1 MKKYESGVHIVDDFL
16 NKDFN
21 KILKR
26 IIKLPV
32 VQEIETPGGSKNV
45 YTLHNILPCHKTQ
58 NFDEVEPILH
68 RYFRKKLQKF
78 FNTPFTTFNC
88 FYRKVDN
95 GYMKD
100 SLQTKDVRSTNYPLG
115 TGMLHKD
122 QYLTKKQFDGER
134 TERPFGSVLYINT
147 NDKEGTLFFKDNKN
161 PIPEETVYAK
171 KDRLLIF
178 QGDRW
183 HAPLH
188 DFNKRY
194 RVVVVFFYGLSE
206 TLINKQKKDILR
218 A

>member
-1 MKKYESGVHIVDDFL
+1 MTKYETGLHVIDDFL
-16 NKDFN
+16 NTDFN

-26 IIKLPV
+26 IVQLPTT
-32 VQEIETPGGSKNV
+32 QELETPGGSKNIS
-45 YTLHNILPCHKTQ
+45 TLHNILPCYKTK
-58 NFDEVEPILH
+58 NFDEVDPSLH
-68 RYFRKKLQKF
+68 RYFRTKLQKF
-78 FNTPFTTFNC
+78 FGSPFTTFNC

-95 GYMKD
+95 EYMKD
-100 SLQTKDVRSTNYPLG
+100 SLQAKDVRRADYPVG

-122 QYLTKKQFDGER
+122 EYLSKKQFEGER

-147 NDKEGTLFFKDNKN
+147 NDKEGTLFFKDDKD
-161 PIPEETVYAK
+161 PVPEETVHAK

-188 DFNKRY
+188 DFTQRY
-194 RVVVVFFYGLSE
+194 RIVIVFFYGLS
-206 TLINKQKKDILR
+206 